1 MNDDDAEIEVP
12 ALADVERA
20 IEALL
25 FAAAGPL
32 ALADLARRLPQ
43 GADVAA
49 GIEAL
54 RTRYAGRGVELAEVA
69 GRWRFQTAEDLA
81 WEGAKAWAAE
91 QGGELP
97 TRPVAALLFA
107 NVQPALSPEWHWTAD
122 KFNASSAWGCYFGY
136 GGFNYGHKSSEGA
149 VVAVRLIPITA

>member
-1 MNDDDAEIEVP
+1 MNAKTIIAAVSLSALP
-12 ALADVERA
+12 ALGTDFEGGTFAGVTTTKEGTHCA
-20 IEALL
+20 VVLL
-25 FAAAGPL
+25 AG
-32 ALADLARRLPQ
+32 
-43 GADVAA
+43 
-49 GIEAL
+49 
-54 RTRYAGRGVELAEVA
+54 
-69 GRWRFQTAEDLA
+69 TAEDLA